1 MMKQAVNRL
10 LDSVVKRRRRG
21 AFAFF
26 AMARRVIWAYNNEDV
41 NIATNGER
49 WLLRQLGRRGLVT
62 VFDVGA
68 NVGDW
73 VREVLD
79 HSPTATVYC
88 YEAIPSTF
96 ALLTAAVVDPRAH
109 LRNRALSDKPGTLDF
124 NASALTAVS
133 SVYDVH
139 KFDSSLAISK
149 VAVSAVTG
157 DDECAEIGID
167 RIDLLKIDTEGHD
180 LAVLSGFSGM
190 LARGGVDIIQ
200 FEYNVFTLLARRGL
214 FDFYDLLEDR
224 FFLCRLLPNGLEL
237 MAYQRELDNFAQSNW
252 ICLRKDIV
260 DADLIKL
267 LGIRLPDGD
276 RRAVTLR
283 SLADSPAVAK
293 LLA

>member
-1 MMKQAVNRL
+1 MKQAINRL
-10 LDSVVKRRRRG
+10 LDSVVKRRRPG

-26 AMARRVIWAYNNEDV
+26 AMARRVMWAYNNEDV

-49 WLLRQLGRRGLVT
+49 WLLRQLGARGLVT

-96 ALLTAAVVDPRAH
+96 ALLTETVVNQRAH
-109 LRNRALSDKPGTLDF
+109 LRNKALSDTPGTLDF
-124 NASALTAVS
+124 NASELTAVS

-139 KFDSSLAISK
+139 KFDSSLAVSKIS
-149 VAVSAVTG
+149 VPAVTG
-157 DDECAEIGID
+157 DDECKETGID

-180 LAVLSGFSGM
+180 LAVLSGFAGM
-190 LARGGVDIIQ
+190 LSRGAVDIIQ

-214 FDFYDLLEDR
+214 FDFYDLLQDR

-260 DADLIKL
+260 DADLVKR

-283 SLADSPAVAK
+283 GLADSPTIAK